1 VTKLKE
7 IFWSI
12 VGLLAMVAAGIA
24 LFVRGRKGQVSELK
38 EEERK
43 ADNKISKLQG
53 ELKEIG
59 KQVKEVRESND
70 ENWHKHYR
78 GPSD

>member
-1 VTKLKE
+1 MKTLRE
-7 IFWSI
+7 IFWGI
-12 VGLLAMVAAGIA
+12 VGLLVMAAAGIA

-38 EEERK
+38 EKERK
-43 ADNKISKLQG
+43 ADNEISKLQG
-53 ELKEIG
+53 ELEEIG

-78 GPSD
+78 DPSN